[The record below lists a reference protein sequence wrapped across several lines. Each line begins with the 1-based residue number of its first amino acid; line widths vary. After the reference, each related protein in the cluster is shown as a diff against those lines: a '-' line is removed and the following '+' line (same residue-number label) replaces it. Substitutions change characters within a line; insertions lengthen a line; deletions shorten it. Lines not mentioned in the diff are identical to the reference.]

1 MSARSIVRFAGRVLV
16 VAMVAAFLTVVGVQ
30 YARIIERNVVLAH
43 SLSDVDKDIA
53 ALKQAREQR
62 LARIHR
68 LEDPHGAVPEIHDR
82 LHLLM
87 PDESIIYLKGRTP
100 APEPTP

>member
-1 MSARSIVRFAGRVLV
+1 MSARSVLRFAGRVIV
-16 VAMVAAFLTVVGVQ
+16 VGMVAAFATVIAVQ
-30 YARIIERNVVLAH
+30 FARILERNLALAH
-43 SLSDVDKDIA
+43 ALSDVDHDIT
-53 ALKQAREQR
+53 ALKDGREQR

-82 LHLLM
+82 LHLLL
-87 PDESIIYLKGRTP
+87 PGESIIYLKGRTP

>member
-1 MSARSIVRFAGRVLV
+1 LTARSLLRFAGRIIVVVTVL
-16 VAMVAAFLTVVGVQ
+16 AFATIVGVQ
-30 YARIIERNVVLAH
+30 YARILERNVALAH
-43 SLSDVDKDIA
+43 SLSQVDEDIA
-53 ALKQAREQR
+53 ALKAAREQR

-82 LHLLM
+82 LHLLL